1 MSGKRPYMSR
11 GHYEQVLETL
21 EDLDARLAGLEVGYN
36 ETNATAADD
45 LVAQLGQFFESDP
58 EDFVALREA
67 VDRLVENEDSTHAAT
82 AKEHADALKDRV
94 EAQID
99 E

>member
-1 MSGKRPYMSR
+1 MAR
-11 GHYEQVLETL
+11 GPYEQVLETL

-36 ETNATAADD
+36 ETNATAAED

-67 VDRLVENEDSTHAAT
+67 VDRLVEDEDSTHAAT
-82 AKEHADALKDRV
+82 AKEHADALRDRV
-94 EAQID
+94 QAQI
-99 E
+99 EE

>member
-1 MSGKRPYMSR
+1 MSR

-36 ETNATAADD
+36 ETNATAAND

-67 VDRLVENEDSTHAAT
+67 VDRLVENKDSTHAAT